1 MLRSFI
7 PRDES
12 FFDEFDR
19 LCATVVEGCDAL
31 AAMLAEGERLA
42 EHSQR
47 LKALE
52 HQADEIVHLTL
63 THLHRTFVTP
73 FDREQI
79 HRLVARIDDIL
90 DHADGAA
97 SRLALYQPRQ
107 MRPEAT
113 RLAGTLAESARLVQ
127 EMVAGLRQLKRKRT
141 QRIMELTVEINKK
154 ENEADLERRSAVA
167 MLLRDEKDPFEFI
180 KWKEILDFI
189 EEATDRC
196 ENVADLVEG
205 IVLEHS

>member
-7 PRDES
+7 PRDAS

-19 LCATVVEGCDAL
+19 LCDIVVRGTEAL
-31 AAMLAEGERLA
+31 VAMLREGENLT

-47 LKALE
+47 AKALE
-52 HQADEIVHLTL
+52 HEADEMVHVTL
-63 THLHRTFVTP
+63 THLHRTFITP
-73 FDREQI
+73 LDRDQI
-79 HRLVARIDDIL
+79 HRLVSRIDDIL
-90 DHADGAA
+90 DHAEGAA

-107 MRPEAT
+107 IWPQAV
-113 RLAGTLAESARLVQ
+113 TLAETLVESARLVR
-127 EMVAGLRQLKRKRT
+127 ELVAGLRELKRKRT
-141 QRIMELTVEINKK
+141 ERLLELTVEINKK
-154 ENEADLERRSAVA
+154 ENEADVVRRNAVA
-167 MLLRDEKDPFEFI
+167 HLLNHEKDPFEFI

-196 ENVADLVEG
+196 ENVADIVEG

>member
-7 PRDES
+7 PRDEN

-19 LCATVVEGCDAL
+19 LCATVVDGCDAL
-31 AAMLAEGERLA
+31 VAMLVEGEKFD

-47 LKALE
+47 LKDFE
-52 HQADEIVHLTL
+52 HQADELVHITL

-79 HRLVARIDDIL
+79 HRLVARVDDII

-97 SRLALYQPRQ
+97 SRLSLYKPRQ
-107 MRPEAT
+107 VRPEAT
-113 RLAGTLAESARLVQ
+113 ELAETLAESARLVQ
-127 EMVAGLRQLKRKRT
+127 EMVAGLRQLKRQRT
-141 QRIMELTVEINKK
+141 RRLLELSVEINKK
-154 ENEADLERRSAVA
+154 ENEADQQRRAAVA
-167 MLLRDEKDPFEFI
+167 QLLRDEKDPFEFI

-205 IVLEHS
+205 IVLENS